1 MLPPAI
7 AEQLRMRGHD
17 VVAVAERADLRS
29 LPDREVFAFAQT
41 EHRVVVTR
49 DDADYLEID
58 REQRAAGQSH
68 AGLVLVSSRF
78 ASAAVGPLVK
88 ALDMLTPAVGRRP
101 GFVHWL

>member
-17 VVAVAERADLRS
+17 VLAVAERADLRS
-29 LPDREVFAFAQT
+29 LPDREVFALAQT
-41 EHRVVVTR
+41 EHRVVMTR
-49 DDADYLEID
+49 NVADYVEID

-78 ASAAVGPLVK
+78 APAAVGPLVK
-88 ALDMLTPAVGRRP
+88 ALHALTPAADRSLV
-101 GFVHWL
+101 VHWL